1 MKLVFGDCY
10 AFYSYDTISN
20 MMRHP
25 FEEVCNSK
33 WADKSILQ
41 VVVRMNWKMVIIVIT
56 FNRKD
61 HNDISNDESKVDDND
76 IDENAIPT
84 LAIQYSEE
92 QLARMKVGLQ
102 ESKSHEI
109 EGIGGTK
116 KNVVERSK

>member
-1 MKLVFGDCY
+1 
-10 AFYSYDTISN
+10 
-20 MMRHP
+20 
-25 FEEVCNSK
+25 
-33 WADKSILQ
+33 
-41 VVVRMNWKMVIIVIT
+41 MNWKMVIIVIT

-61 HNDISNDESKVDDND
+61 HKDISNDESKVDDND

>member
-1 MKLVFGDCY
+1 
-10 AFYSYDTISN
+10 
-20 MMRHP
+20 
-25 FEEVCNSK
+25 
-33 WADKSILQ
+33 
-41 VVVRMNWKMVIIVIT
+41 MNWKMVIIVIT

-61 HNDISNDESKVDDND
+61 HNNISNEESEVDDND

-102 ESKSHEI
+102 ESKIHEI

>member
-1 MKLVFGDCY
+1 
-10 AFYSYDTISN
+10 
-20 MMRHP
+20 MRHP

-41 VVVRMNWKMVIIVIT
+41 VVMRMNWKMVIIVIT

-61 HNDISNDESKVDDND
+61 HKDISNDESKVDDND

-102 ESKSHEI
+102 E
-109 EGIGGTK
+109 
-116 KNVVERSK
+116 